1 MMDKKILIAYATWTG
16 ATKEVAQKV
25 ANVLQ
30 DDGVETEIKEARE
43 VKNLEGYKAVVL
55 GSAARIGKLNSDAY
69 SFFQKHRESL
79 KQKRFAAFVVCLTMK
94 EDTPE
99 SRRTVTGY
107 LEAAMKN
114 APGLQPVSIGL
125 FAGMLDIQRLKQPW
139 KFFMSRGNFPQGDF
153 RDWDAI
159 RAWASSL
166 RALLLPV

>member
-1 MMDKKILIAYATWTG
+1 MDRKILIAYATWTG
-16 ATKEVAQKV
+16 ATKEVAQKI

-30 DDGVETEIKEARE
+30 EGGIETELKAAKE
-43 VKNLEGYKAVVL
+43 VNNLGGYEAVVL
-55 GSAARIGKLNSDAY
+55 GSAARIGKLNSEAY
-69 SFFQKHRESL
+69 SFFQKHQESL

-99 SRRTVTGY
+99 NRRTVTGY

-114 APGLQPVSIGL
+114 APGLQPVSTGL
-125 FAGMLDIQRLKQPW
+125 FAGILDIQRLKQPW

-166 RALLLPV
+166 HSLLLPE